1 MRALKKEEFIHSWRK
16 DWKLLYDDGKMG
28 IVVADYA
35 YGLDVEGSIDVGLF
49 WSNTQH
55 GENNKP
61 YPTAGKYKNIA
72 PIRISHKFTL
82 AILKEIVADE
92 FCKEPDIVKE
102 LIKIYK
108 ENLEINP
115 EVEIV

>member
-1 MRALKKEEFIHSWRK
+1 
-16 DWKLLYDDGKMG
+16 MG
-28 IVVADYA
+28 IVAANYT
-35 YGLDVEGSIDVGLF
+35 YGLDKTGLDKKYIDVGLF

-102 LIKIYK
+102 LIKNYK